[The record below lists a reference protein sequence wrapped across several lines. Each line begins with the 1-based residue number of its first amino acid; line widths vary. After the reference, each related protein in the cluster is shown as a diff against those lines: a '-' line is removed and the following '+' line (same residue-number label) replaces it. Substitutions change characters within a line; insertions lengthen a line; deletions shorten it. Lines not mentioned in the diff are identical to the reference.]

1 VPHHYYFAANQ
12 AEELCRFC
20 ETASRDD
27 STGADCLP
35 GMCAWTDEE
44 VVRIRVVLR
53 KLTALR
59 IRNEEDA
66 EDLVQETLL
75 TATANFPGYALH
87 KGLLVWCMGVLRKK
101 VGNYYRKMNRFT
113 SLDGCEALAWRLC
126 LREIRDPAPEAG
138 LRLTELQLLVDRILS
153 DFPAEERQPMQ
164 LFLAGLSTCEIAQL
178 LYPERYQNVVNRIF
192 RGRKKLAR
200 RLAKYGYAPPG
211 WRGETT

>member
-1 VPHHYYFAANQ
+1 MSRHYYFAVNE

-20 ETASRDD
+20 ETVPGGD
-27 STGADCLP
+27 SAGADSMP
-35 GMCAWTDEE
+35 GICAWTDQDIE
-44 VVRIRVVLR
+44 RIRTVLC

-75 TATANFPGYALH
+75 TATANFPGCALQ

-101 VGNYYRKMNRFT
+101 VGNYYRKMNRFI
-113 SLDGCEALAWRLC
+113 SLDDCGALAWRLC
-126 LREIRDPAPEAG
+126 LNEVQAPAPEAE
-138 LRLTELQLLVDRILS
+138 LRLAELQILVERILS
-153 DFPAEERQPMQ
+153 GFPADERRPTE
-164 LFLAGLSTCEIAQL
+164 LYLSGLSTCEIAQM

-200 RLAKYGYAPPG
+200 RLAKYGFAPP
-211 WRGETT
+211 

>member
-1 VPHHYYFAANQ
+1 VSCHQYFAANE

-20 ETASRDD
+20 ETTPCDD
-27 STGADCLP
+27 ATGADCMP
-35 GMCAWTDEE
+35 GICAWTDED
-44 VVRIRVVLR
+44 VVRIRIVLR

-113 SLDGCEALAWRLC
+113 SLDDCGALAWRLC
-126 LREIRDPAPEAG
+126 LREIRAPAPEAR
-138 LRLTELQLLVDRILS
+138 LRLTELQLLVERILS
-153 DFPAEERQPMQ
+153 GFPAEERQPMQ
-164 LFLAGLSTCEIAQL
+164 LYLAGLSTCEIAQL

-211 WRGETT
+211 WRGETP